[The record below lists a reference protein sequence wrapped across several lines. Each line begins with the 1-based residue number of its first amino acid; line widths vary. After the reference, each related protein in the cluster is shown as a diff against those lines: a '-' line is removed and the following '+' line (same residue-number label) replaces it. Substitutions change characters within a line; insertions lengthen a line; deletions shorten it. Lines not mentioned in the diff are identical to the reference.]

1 MGSGVSL
8 LPDLQIPLSHY
19 VPHGFYSIYAHGKG
33 DEDVEEEGKEKSGG
47 RRKNRKEERR
57 GGERE
62 KEKGEERER
71 GLALLIRH

>member
-8 LPDLQIPLSHY
+8 LPDLRIPLSHY

-33 DEDVEEEGKEKSGG
+33 EEDVEEEGKEKSGG
-47 RRKNRKEERR
+47 RRKNRREERR

-62 KEKGEERER
+62 RKRKGRREKE
-71 GLALLIRH
+71 GLLFL